1 MNDHISHLDI
11 GGARVTR
18 VEEMA
23 GPAFRL
29 STLFPDWD
37 ESIFEAHKDWLVPHY
52 VNPEKMTALLNM
64 HSWVLQMGGLTVLID
79 TCIGNDKN
87 RMPAERW
94 HQNQSPYL
102 ERLAEAGF
110 RPDDID
116 VVMCTHLH
124 VDHVGWNTQLR
135 DGRWVPTF
143 PNAKYVFARDEY
155 AHWEKESAQGSE
167 RIGLTFIDSV
177 LPVMEAGQ
185 AVLVDHDHQIEDG
198 IWLEPTPGHS
208 PGHVIVNVES
218 NGERGAFI
226 GDLMHHPI
234 QVPHPE
240 WSTCF
245 CWDMEMSAASR
256 TAFVDTHTDAGTL
269 VLPVHFAGATAG
281 HITRY
286 GNAQKFTFLD
296 DPS

>member
-116 VVMCTHLH
+116 VPICTWITW
-124 VDHVGWNTQLR
+124 VGTPSC
-135 DGRWVPTF
+135 GM
-143 PNAKYVFARDEY
+143 AA
-155 AHWEKESAQGSE
+155 GS
-167 RIGLTFIDSV
+167 RPF
-177 LPVMEAGQ
+177 
-185 AVLVDHDHQIEDG
+185 
-198 IWLEPTPGHS
+198 PTPNTSS
-208 PGHVIVNVES
+208 PARSSNISKPTPRTWTAIVSRIPSCPSS
-218 NGERGAFI
+218 NR
-226 GDLMHHPI
+226 
-234 QVPHPE
+234 
-240 WSTCF
+240 
-245 CWDMEMSAASR
+245 
-256 TAFVDTHTDAGTL
+256 AG
-269 VLPVHFAGATAG
+269 
-281 HITRY
+281 R
-286 GNAQKFTFLD
+286 K
-296 DPS
+296 